1 MLSLFVSIRPRLS
14 LFLTLALLLAFNSI
28 SILST
33 ELAVGQVPN
42 SSDGEFNWKYAN
54 HNSWGTNY
62 SPQTEINK
70 DNVHL
75 LEIKWAFPIPS
86 ASEFRDLQPTIPLT
100 EGAMTPPLIVDGIV
114 YIASNLRNIY
124 AIDAETGGL
133 EWENLWDFD
142 WPRAYSRLPLTG
154 GGTHVHAI
162 NYLNGL
168 IYPSNVAC
176 SIRAIDA
183 DSGELSFQIEDIC
196 KDLEG
201 NLYDWPDYQGPGLC
215 GLQSNP
221 PVLYDKGSILIAGM
235 CGADLNW
242 GGRSFVDGYDL
253 SVDPPERIWRTFLQP
268 PAEGDPEWALRN
280 CEKGTF
286 FSYKAW
292 VEEGRLGIP
301 CSEVPRENLINDWGV
316 PKHYNSAV
324 SELWGQI
331 AVDEET
337 GLVYLGTGNQAGW
350 INQTYSPGPN
360 LFASSIM
367 ALDALS
373 GEIRWWYQT
382 VPRDMVQSD
391 AGWNTILARVDF
403 QGEERKVVIK
413 FTTTGL
419 VWTLDAFTGEPLWI
433 FEADF
438 LKSRTDVDGVRRGRY
453 SGVISAGP
461 NTGYGYW
468 NDPLSYFDK
477 QEKRWLNDPSTDW
490 FYVIPARAGE
500 GDISF
505 DPERQSIYVPVS
517 QGWDAQGRAG
527 PHGPIGQTP
536 GDFSVSLPNQAKN
549 TTIFSIDAES
559 GDVRWSYFI
568 DGVAFRGGVV
578 SSGGVVYAP
587 AADGFLYML
596 DADNGE
602 LLHRISF
609 GSALVIQPT
618 IGKTSN
624 GESRLFIMTGGRGRP
639 EVGGLPQTPTPGALL
654 SYGLAEIVEPVIVEP
669 VIVEPVIVEPP
680 VDPRVEEDVNQQ
692 RPPARDEP
700 ILEDQD
706 SFPGTLLIGGLVVV
720 IGTGV
725 IILLLLLLLK
735 RKG

>member
-242 GGRSFVDGYDL
+242 GGRSFVDG
-253 SVDPPERIWRTFLQP
+253 
-268 PAEGDPEWALRN
+268 
-280 CEKGTF
+280 
-286 FSYKAW
+286 
-292 VEEGRLGIP
+292 
-301 CSEVPRENLINDWGV
+301 
-316 PKHYNSAV
+316 
-324 SELWGQI
+324 
-331 AVDEET
+331 
-337 GLVYLGTGNQAGW
+337 
-350 INQTYSPGPN
+350 
-360 LFASSIM
+360 
-367 ALDALS
+367 
-373 GEIRWWYQT
+373 
-382 VPRDMVQSD
+382 
-391 AGWNTILARVDF
+391 
-403 QGEERKVVIK
+403 
-413 FTTTGL
+413 
-419 VWTLDAFTGEPLWI
+419 
-433 FEADF
+433 
-438 LKSRTDVDGVRRGRY
+438 
-453 SGVISAGP
+453 
-461 NTGYGYW
+461 
-468 NDPLSYFDK
+468 
-477 QEKRWLNDPSTDW
+477 
-490 FYVIPARAGE
+490 
-500 GDISF
+500 
-505 DPERQSIYVPVS
+505 
-517 QGWDAQGRAG
+517 
-527 PHGPIGQTP
+527 
-536 GDFSVSLPNQAKN
+536 
-549 TTIFSIDAES
+549 
-559 GDVRWSYFI
+559 
-568 DGVAFRGGVV
+568 
-578 SSGGVVYAP
+578 
-587 AADGFLYML
+587 
-596 DADNGE
+596 
-602 LLHRISF
+602 
-609 GSALVIQPT
+609 
-618 IGKTSN
+618 
-624 GESRLFIMTGGRGRP
+624 
-639 EVGGLPQTPTPGALL
+639 
-654 SYGLAEIVEPVIVEP
+654 
-669 VIVEPVIVEPP
+669 
-680 VDPRVEEDVNQQ
+680 
-692 RPPARDEP
+692 
-700 ILEDQD
+700 
-706 SFPGTLLIGGLVVV
+706 
-720 IGTGV
+720 
-725 IILLLLLLLK
+725 
-735 RKG
+735 